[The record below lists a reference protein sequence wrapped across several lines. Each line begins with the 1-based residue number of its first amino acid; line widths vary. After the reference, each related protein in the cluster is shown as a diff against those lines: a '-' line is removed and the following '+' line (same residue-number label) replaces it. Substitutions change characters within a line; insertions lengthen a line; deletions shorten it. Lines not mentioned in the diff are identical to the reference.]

1 MHERGEGGG
10 GVGQEGLGGEAAFSH
25 FSNKSEVTDFF
36 FFLVACGIYEI
47 FIAKL
52 SQNFSK

>member
-1 MHERGEGGG
+1 MREGKEVGS
-10 GVGQEGLGGEAAFSH
+10 GQEGAGGEAAFSH

-36 FFLVACGIYEI
+36 FFLVACGICEI

>member
-10 GVGQEGLGGEAAFSH
+10 GGGQDGLGGEAAFSH

-36 FFLVACGIYEI
+36 FFLIACGIYEI